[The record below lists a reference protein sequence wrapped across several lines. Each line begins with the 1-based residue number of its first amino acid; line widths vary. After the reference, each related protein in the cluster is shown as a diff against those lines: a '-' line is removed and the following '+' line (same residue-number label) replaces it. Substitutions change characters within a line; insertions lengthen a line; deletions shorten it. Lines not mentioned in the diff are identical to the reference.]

1 MDSSESIDAGEEGYM
16 ITFLETGSPEL
27 PLAAS
32 ADME

>member
-1 MDSSESIDAGEEGYM
+1 MDSSEGIDAGKEGYM
-16 ITFLETGSPEL
+16 ITFLGAGGLEL

>member
-16 ITFLETGSPEL
+16 INFLEAGSPEL
-27 PLAAS
+27 LLAAS